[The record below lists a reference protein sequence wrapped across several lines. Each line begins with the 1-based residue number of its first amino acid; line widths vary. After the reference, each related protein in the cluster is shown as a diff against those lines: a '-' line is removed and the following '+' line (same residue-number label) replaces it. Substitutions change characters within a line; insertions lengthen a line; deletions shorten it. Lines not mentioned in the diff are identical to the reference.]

1 MSEIVLV
8 TPELRPNVGTMMRIL
23 QLCSTSDLGGAERM
37 VLNLASAL
45 PRDEFEMHIGAL
57 IGSGALMQQAQKLQ
71 LPHVHFHFSNP
82 ADASAIWRLIA
93 YCRRHRIQI
102 VQTHGLRADAVARW
116 AARIGGVQ
124 CIISTV
130 HSTDPWRR
138 PYHVWLDRATGPFVN
153 KYVAVCDAARESA
166 SRREKIR
173 ADKMLTVPIGIPAMA
188 IPRDQRDEIRRGFD
202 VDPEAFPVVGVL
214 ANLRDMKGH
223 LHIVEALPEILAQHP
238 GTVFLF
244 AGRDDSRGAVKAAA
258 EQAGV
263 AHAIRFLGFVD
274 DTPALFAAMDI
285 FLLASDWEGFPVS
298 ILEAMQAG
306 VPIIATQVG
315 GIPEMVRPG
324 EDGLLIP
331 PKNPP
336 AIAGAI
342 QRLATDFA
350 LRAALVRSADARF
363 QANYTVQT
371 MAERMAHLYR
381 EVVKNH

>member
-1 MSEIVLV
+1 MQIVLAICSWV
-8 TPELRPNVGTMMRIL
+8 IDVGTMMRIL

-37 VLNLASAL
+37 VLNLATAL
-45 PRDEFEMHIGAL
+45 PPTEFQVHVGAL
-57 IGSGALMQQAQKLQ
+57 IGSGALMRRAQQLD

-82 ADASAIWRLIA
+82 ADVSGIWRLIA
-93 YCRRHRIQI
+93 YCRQHRINLL
-102 VQTHGLRADAVARW
+102 QTHGLRADAVARW

-138 PYHVWLDRATGPFVN
+138 AHHVWLDRATGLFVN
-153 KYVAVCDAARESA
+153 RYVAVCDAAQDSA
-166 SRREKIR
+166 MRREKVRPDRI
-173 ADKMLTVPIGIPAMA
+173 AVVPIGIPAMP
-188 IPRDQRDEIRRGFD
+188 IPREHRDDIRKEFEVP
-202 VDPEAFPVVGVL
+202 VDAFPVVGVL

-223 LHIVEALPEILAQHP
+223 LHIIEALPAILEHHP
-238 GTVFLF
+238 GAIFLF
-244 AGRDDSRGAVKAAA
+244 AGRDDSQGAVKAAA
-258 EQAGV
+258 EKAGV

-274 DTPALFAAMDI
+274 DTARVFAAMDI

-315 GIPEMVRPG
+315 GIPEMIRDG

-331 PKNPP
+331 PQNPR
-336 AIAGAI
+336 AIAEAVH
-342 QRLATDFA
+342 RLATDFA

-363 QANYTVQT
+363 QANYTVQS

-381 EVVKNH
+381 EVMKNH